1 MNMIVLGA
9 YLHLKPVVSTE
20 SIMEA
25 LKKVLPE
32 KYHHL
37 LPLNESALVK
47 GEELIHDL
55 EEPVMMVC

>member
-1 MNMIVLGA
+1 
-9 YLHLKPVVSTE
+9 
-20 SIMEA
+20 MEA